1 MGWQKRGKGH
11 NSLTTQEAVMV
22 LSSGHCWTIQQRQKV
37 VDFVIVPKPW
47 KNNLKLMIDEKIM
60 RPRQKQWSLLQE
72 LNCLTEL
79 QTKVFSFQFTGWWW
93 LMMMMMIMK
102 HTFGKSD
109 LWAWKNSDIIHM
121 KRWMKWNK
129 MKWNEESWMRGQQM
143 YPLTIHLN
151 MWTVSS
157 DVSIQRR
164 HWQPL
169 SVHLW
174 AYCTHPTHD
183 VNDVM
188 CEGWPQHRGLRPLL
202 FSNSG
207 VGSFTSH
214 KNQISVSAV
223 RRDLRFFVLIRE
235 D

>member
-1 MGWQKRGKGH
+1 M
-11 NSLTTQEAVMV
+11 
-22 LSSGHCWTIQQRQKV
+22 
-37 VDFVIVPKPW
+37 
-47 KNNLKLMIDEKIM
+47 
-60 RPRQKQWSLLQE
+60 
-72 LNCLTEL
+72 
-79 QTKVFSFQFTGWWW
+79 
-93 LMMMMMIMK
+93 
-102 HTFGKSD
+102 
-109 LWAWKNSDIIHM
+109 
-121 KRWMKWNK
+121 
-129 MKWNEESWMRGQQM
+129 NEESWMRGQQT
-143 YPLTIHLN
+143 YPLPIRFN
-151 MWTVSS
+151 MWALSS

-214 KNQISVSAV
+214 KNRSVKVLWDGTYGFSSLSEKTRKSNHLQMSLQRQHFLLSHLKTLSVGPAGI
-223 RRDLRFFVLIRE
+223 RTRDLLLSRQGLSQLIQPGGSCTDVSVL
-235 D
+235 

>member
-1 MGWQKRGKGH
+1 
-11 NSLTTQEAVMV
+11 
-22 LSSGHCWTIQQRQKV
+22 
-37 VDFVIVPKPW
+37 
-47 KNNLKLMIDEKIM
+47 
-60 RPRQKQWSLLQE
+60 
-72 LNCLTEL
+72 
-79 QTKVFSFQFTGWWW
+79 
-93 LMMMMMIMK
+93 MK
-102 HTFGKSD
+102 
-109 LWAWKNSDIIHM
+109 
-121 KRWMKWNK
+121 WMKS
-129 MKWNEESWMRGQQM
+129 EQSWMRRQQTC
-143 YPLTIHLN
+143 PLTIHFN
-151 MWTVSS
+151 MWTGSS

-207 VGSFTSH
+207 VGSFTSY
-214 KNQISVSAV
+214 KNQISASAV

-235 D
+235 VRTRDFPLSRPALFQLSQPRGSKWRQTAVMFTPYRIKSFLVQYEQQRHRTGTSRSRTSNVVPYRLTERVRWTKSSISHKHIQTTTINENRSLISSIKINKNR